1 MTNGSLARRCGCL
14 EPLLRASHP
23 SRRQLAEPPPGQN
36 FRCQF
41 TRLVGSTQEPSEQG
55 SYVPFIREAS
65 PLHVFSAAAILPGKE
80 EWIDVGAID
89 AAVLIDIG

>member
-1 MTNGSLARRCGCL
+1 M
-14 EPLLRASHP
+14 
-23 SRRQLAEPPPGQN
+23 
-36 FRCQF
+36 
-41 TRLVGSTQEPSEQG
+41 GSTQEPSDQG

-89 AAVLIDIG
+89 AAILIDIG